1 MKGVVLML
9 FMLDEIMTPREAC
22 DRWGVTQEAL
32 RMKLKRVK
40 DSELV
45 DKLIKEGK
53 LKYYRPVEKQRGEWI
68 LTVEAM
74 KILFPK
80 NHRSLMVE

>member
-1 MKGVVLML
+1 
-9 FMLDEIMTPREAC
+9 MLDEIMTPREAC
-22 DRWGVTQEAL
+22 DRWGITQEAL
-32 RMKLKRVK
+32 RMKLKRGK

-45 DKLIKEGK
+45 DKLIREGK
-53 LKYYRPVEKQRGEWI
+53 LKYYRPIEKKRGEWI

-80 NHRSLMVE
+80 SNRSFIIK

>member
-1 MKGVVLML
+1 MML

-22 DRWGVTQEAL
+22 DRWHITQEAL
-32 RMKLKRVK
+32 RMKLKRVR

-45 DKLIKEGK
+45 SRLIKEGK
-53 LKYYRPVEKQRGEWI
+53 LKYYKPEGKQRGEWI

-74 KILFPK
+74 NILFPK
-80 NHRSLMVE
+80 KII

>member
-1 MKGVVLML
+1 ML

-40 DSELV
+40 ESKVV
-45 DKLIKEGK
+45 DEIITEGK
-53 LKYYRPVEKQRGEWI
+53 MKYYRPEEKQRGEWI
-68 LTVEAM
+68 ITSEAM
-74 KILFPK
+74 NIPFPK
-80 NHRSLMVE
+80 NNRRY

>member
-1 MKGVVLML
+1 ML

-22 DRWGVTQEAL
+22 DRWGITQEAL
-32 RMKLKRVK
+32 RMKLKRGK

-45 DKLIKEGK
+45 DKLIREGK
-53 LKYYRPVEKQRGEWI
+53 LKYYRPIEKKRGEWI
-68 LTVEAM
+68 LIVEAM

-80 NHRSLMVE
+80 SNRSFIIK

>member
-1 MKGVVLML
+1 MM

-22 DRWGVTQEAL
+22 DRWGITQEAL
-32 RMKLKRVK
+32 RMKLKRIK

-45 DKLIKEGK
+45 GELIKEGK
-53 LKYYRPVEKQRGEWI
+53 LKYYKPEEKQRGEWI

-74 KILFPK
+74 NVLFPQK
-80 NHRSLMVE
+80 INPSIDRGM